1 MTWADASSSL
11 SSSSWPAA
19 SFLDSNEDSPTPS
32 RNGPPIKTYEVRS
45 HISLKLKIK
54 QETRLS
60 KVVHNK
66 ALDPGHQ
73 PSPAPQNAPAASPSP
88 PSTTSTQMNGIVDH
102 TPPLVPPATHKAAG
116 LCHPGRVCCSA
127 RATQSMWPPV
137 PRPCPPRWTRP
148 QVAAV
153 EDELY
158 QQLLKGTA
166 TLPEPTHTAAH
177 AGWEALTMPPAKWRK
192 DSPQT
197 WTRPASQATVHRT
210 TLSWSTCKVQS
221 TAS

>member
-60 KVVHNK
+60 KMVHNK

-73 PSPAPQNAPAASPSP
+73 PSPAPQNAEPLQRPPPP
-88 PSTTSTQMNGIVDH
+88 PSTPATQMNGIVDH
-102 TPPLVPPATHKAAG
+102 TPPPAPPGTHKAAG
-116 LCHPGRVCCSA
+116 LHNPGHACCSA

-153 EDELY
+153 EDEMY
-158 QQLLKGTA
+158 QQLLKATA
-166 TLPEPTHTAAH
+166 TLPEPSHAATH
-177 AGWEALTMPPAKWRK
+177 AGWEATTMPPAKWHK
-192 DSPQT
+192 PQS
-197 WTRPASQATVHRT
+197 AYMDQATVHRT
-210 TLSWSTCKVQS
+210 TLSWSTCKVPS